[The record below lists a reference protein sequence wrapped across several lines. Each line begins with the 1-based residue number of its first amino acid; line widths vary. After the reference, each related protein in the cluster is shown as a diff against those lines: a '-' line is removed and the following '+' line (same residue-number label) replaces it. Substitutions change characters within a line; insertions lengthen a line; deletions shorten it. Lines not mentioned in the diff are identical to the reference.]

1 MIPATAGAQGVFEA
15 GEEPRTVRTN
25 GFWQDWFVQAGLDMT
40 LQNPYGYDF
49 SKVFPNGKTFGLDV
63 AAGKWFSH
71 QVGYRVK
78 FNWENRLPLL
88 KNDHANW
95 LAPFDQP
102 GVNRDKGGYIALY
115 ADALMNLHNLFGA
128 YRADRTWNASLY
140 PRIGVNYNFG
150 VSKGALLAGVGFL
163 NTYRL
168 SDRWSL
174 YGDIAYIM
182 TGSGFV
188 GSEKVE
194 GTGTGSNSNGYLTI
208 GIGAQVALGKTHS
221 PVQTAQQGQSPL
233 CEITNALVQTTP
245 TPPNSGG
252 EDLAENEKS
261 YAPVQTTPTPPNSGG
276 EAMAGICPPN
286 LGGEA
291 MAGICPP
298 NLGGE
303 SAGVLTNGIWD
314 NWFVQVGLD
323 MSLMNPY
330 GCNFSKVIPKG
341 MTFGLNGA
349 LGKWFTPEFALRARV
364 QWENGLIPNNGVEWL
379 PPADD
384 PKQNYKKG
392 GLATIA
398 FDAMLNL
405 TNVAAGYDPER
416 KWHTT
421 GYVRAGII
429 TQFVVGSASPLAGAG
444 LEETYRLNDRLSL
457 FGALGYQ
464 VSTSEGLGYG
474 MTGMD
479 VAAGSNGFFDIDFG
493 IRYDLG
499 RNRFYR
505 DEETKRAAYSQPVAG
520 HNWPRFAVNTL
531 ASVGVGF
538 ALKTALKKMVKEERP
553 DHSDKESFPS
563 GHATMAFAAARSI
576 DKEFRKESIWIPI
589 AGYAAATAIGVER
602 VASDRHHWYDVVA
615 GAGLGIASAELTW
628 WLSDM
633 LFPQRKY
640 GVAIG
645 TSGNTIDVTV
655 GL

>member
-150 VSKGALLAGVGFL
+150 VSKGALLAGVGVL

-245 TPPNSGG
+245 TPPNLGG
-252 EDLAENEKS
+252 ED
-261 YAPVQTTPTPPNSGG
+261 
-276 EAMAGICPPN
+276 
-286 LGGEA
+286 
-291 MAGICPP
+291 
-298 NLGGE
+298 E

-474 MTGMD
+474 TTGMD

-628 WLSDM
+628 WLSDL

>member
-1 MIPATAGAQGVFEA
+1 MRIDEIMKRSLLYFCFLLVSFGIRAQGVFEA

-63 AAGKWFSH
+63 AVGKWFSH

-188 GSEKVE
+188 GRESKAD
-194 GTGTGSNSNGYLTI
+194 TGTGSNSNGYLTI

-245 TPPNSGG
+245 TPPNLGG
-252 EDLAENEKS
+252 EELAENEKS
-261 YAPVQTTPTPPNSGG
+261 YAPVQTTPT
-276 EAMAGICPPN
+276 
-286 LGGEA
+286 
-291 MAGICPP
+291 PP

-405 TNVAAGYDPER
+405 TNVAAGYNPER

-429 TQFVVGSASPLAGAG
+429 TQFVTGSASPLAGAG

-464 VSTSEGLGYG
+464 VSTSEGMGYSG
-474 MTGMD
+474 TGMD

-505 DEETKRAAYSQPVAG
+505 DEETKRTAYSQPVAG

-628 WLSDM
+628 WLSDL

>member
-150 VSKGALLAGVGFL
+150 VSKGALLAGVGVL

-221 PVQTAQQGQSPL
+221 PVQTSQQGQSPL

-245 TPPNSGG
+245 T
-252 EDLAENEKS
+252 
-261 YAPVQTTPTPPNSGG
+261 
-276 EAMAGICPPN
+276 
-286 LGGEA
+286 
-291 MAGICPP
+291 PP

-474 MTGMD
+474 TTGMD

-640 GVAIG
+640 NVAIG

>member
-63 AAGKWFSH
+63 AVGKWFSH

-188 GSEKVE
+188 GRESKAD
-194 GTGTGSNSNGYLTI
+194 TGTGSNSNGYLTI

-245 TPPNSGG
+245 TPPNLGG
-252 EDLAENEKS
+252 EELAENEKS
-261 YAPVQTTPTPPNSGG
+261 YAPVQTTPT
-276 EAMAGICPPN
+276 
-286 LGGEA
+286 
-291 MAGICPP
+291 PP

-464 VSTSEGLGYG
+464 VSTSEGMGYSG
-474 MTGMD
+474 TGMD